1 MVDFLLWVLAIV
13 LGGGGLAMLIV
24 ELGSAQ

>member
-24 ELGSAQ
+24 ELGNAQ